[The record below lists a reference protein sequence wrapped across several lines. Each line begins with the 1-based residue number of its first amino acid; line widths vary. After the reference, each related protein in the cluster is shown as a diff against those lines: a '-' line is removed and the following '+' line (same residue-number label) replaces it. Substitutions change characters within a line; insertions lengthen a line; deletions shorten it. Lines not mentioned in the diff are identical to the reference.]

1 MKLDAKAI
9 RYLTSEDF
17 RVLAA
22 VEAGSRNH
30 EVVPTPLIAQLSG
43 LRGGS
48 GVNRAI
54 SNLAKT
60 NLIAKVKNAK
70 YDGYRLTYG
79 GLDYLA
85 LNAHQKQKCVYS
97 VGNQIGVGKESD
109 IIVVAHSSGTQRI
122 LKIHRLGRIS
132 FRTVKT
138 NRDYLRHRN
147 TGSWMYMS
155 RLAAMKEFAFMKA
168 LRENGFSVPE
178 PIAQN
183 RHTIVMSLID
193 AFPLRQ
199 ISKVPQPAVLYSE
212 LMDMILELARFGL
225 IHGDF
230 NEFNILIK
238 EEADPNCKGKAPAD
252 AENEDDENVRLV
264 PVLIDFPQM
273 VSIDH
278 VNAEMYFDRDVN
290 CIKRFFQ
297 RKFHFVSDAP
307 GPFFKDARK
316 NLLKN
321 PGKRLDVEVEASGFS
336 RKMARELE
344 NYMKEVGADGA
355 GASKD
360 DDNDDDDDDDDE
372 EEEEE
377 ENSSDEE
384 EEEESGEANEG
395 ERPEQENAEVDDS
408 SRRFESLQTG
418 EDTIGS
424 GGRCGQLRSFHA
436 AKDHQQLRFSI
447 NNHTPST
454 MVRKTI
460 GLPKGVKN
468 SFLPVS
474 QRKQVFLPEFV
485 ISLVRTPN
493 LSPRYA
499 QFRVPLNFNKLDM
512 RDYLERVYG
521 VGVISVRSYVE
532 QLPITRL
539 TRDGRNIGPWRRQLP
554 EKRMTVELREP
565 FIWPEEP
572 TDLTD
577 WEKESWDSSER
588 FQQEMRKQTV
598 QKQDSSEEPDHKL
611 RKAFEE
617 QAQELKENKE
627 EWRPTWQALGLDFA
641 HREFVRSKG
650 SNNPAPKWMKP

>member
-30 EVVPTPLIAQLSG
+30 EVVPTPLIVQLSG

-48 GVNRAI
+48 GVHRAI

-109 IIVVAHSSGTQRI
+109 IVVVAHSSGSQRI

-132 FRTVKT
+132 FRSVKT
-138 NRDYLRHRN
+138 NRDYLRHRS

-168 LRENGFSVPE
+168 LRANGFSVPE

-199 ISKVPQPAVLYSE
+199 ISKVPHPEGLYSE
-212 LMDMILELARFGL
+212 LMDIILELARFGL

-238 EEADPNCKGKAPAD
+238 EERIPDAKGKAPANTD
-252 AENEDDENVRLV
+252 EESDENIRLV

-290 CIKRFFQ
+290 CIKRYFQ
-297 RKFHFVSDAP
+297 RKFHFVSDVP
-307 GPFFKDARK
+307 GPSFAEARK
-316 NLLKN
+316 KFLKN

-344 NYMKEVGADGA
+344 KYMQEVGADGDA
-355 GASKD
+355 GAPRED
-360 DDNDDDDDDDDE
+360 EDE
-372 EEEEE
+372 EEDSDSEEE
-377 ENSSDEE
+377 ASGSEIEETNEDQAAPINVEVDENSKRLEALQV
-384 EEEESGEANEG
+384 SG
-395 ERPEQENAEVDDS
+395 S
-408 SRRFESLQTG
+408 S
-418 EDTIGS
+418 
-424 GGRCGQLRSFHA
+424 GQ
-436 AKDHQQLRFSI
+436 
-447 NNHTPST
+447 
-454 MVRKTI
+454 
-460 GLPKGVKN
+460 
-468 SFLPVS
+468 
-474 QRKQVFLPEFV
+474 
-485 ISLVRTPN
+485 
-493 LSPRYA
+493 
-499 QFRVPLNFNKLDM
+499 
-512 RDYLERVYG
+512 
-521 VGVISVRSYVE
+521 
-532 QLPITRL
+532 
-539 TRDGRNIGPWRRQLP
+539 
-554 EKRMTVELREP
+554 
-565 FIWPEEP
+565 
-572 TDLTD
+572 
-577 WEKESWDSSER
+577 
-588 FQQEMRKQTV
+588 
-598 QKQDSSEEPDHKL
+598 
-611 RKAFEE
+611 
-617 QAQELKENKE
+617 
-627 EWRPTWQALGLDFA
+627 
-641 HREFVRSKG
+641 
-650 SNNPAPKWMKP
+650 